1 MPDGGRRI
9 AVTGASGY
17 VGFRLVE
24 RLAEDDGVELVL
36 ATDIEVAAGN
46 HEGLPLRA
54 GAGKVAFERYDVT
67 EPAGTLLADYEID
80 SVVHLAYVLEPRRD
94 RDSVTRVNVGGAKNV
109 LEACDK
115 AGVSHLLYLS
125 STSVYG
131 AHPDNP
137 DALTEDSPPRPVKG
151 FQYSEEK
158 LESEK
163 LFEEYGK
170 EHPDCG
176 IAILRGCP
184 VLGPDA
190 DNYIARSF
198 LTPVFVGFRGEDPP
212 MQFMHEDD
220 LVEMMARCVLE
231 RVTGLYNAAGRGAVR
246 WSRMARSLG
255 RPRLSL
261 PAPLLLGLTWVSWTL
276 GLQSQ
281 SPAPG
286 LSYARYRW
294 VANADKLRTR
304 IGYTTERSS
313 EETWE
318 EFARSRGRARPW
330 TQKGRYPFGR
340 LRADS

>member
-1 MPDGGRRI
+1 MADGGRRI

-17 VGFRLVE
+17 VGIKLVE
-24 RLAEDDGVELVL
+24 RLAEDEAVALVL
-36 ATDIEVAAGN
+36 ATDVQPFPMSHG
-46 HEGLPLRA
+46 P
-54 GAGKVAFERYDVT
+54 KVVFQRYDVT
-67 EPAGTLLADYEID
+67 EPAGTLFADHEID
-80 SVVHLAYVLEPRRD
+80 SVVHLAYVLEPKRD
-94 RDSVTRVNVGGAKNV
+94 RDAVSKVNLGGARNV
-109 LEACDK
+109 LEACET

-137 DALTEDSPPRPVKG
+137 DVLTEDAPPRPVKG

-163 LFEEYGK
+163 LIEEYSR

-184 VLGPDA
+184 VLGPYA

-198 LTPVFVGFRGEDPP
+198 LTPVFVGFKGEDPP
-212 MQFMHEDD
+212 MQFIHEDD
-220 LVEMMARCVLE
+220 LVEIMARSMLE

-246 WSRMARSLG
+246 WSRMAQSLG
-255 RPRLSL
+255 RLRVCM
-261 PAPLLLGLTWVSWTL
+261 PAPVVTGLTWASWTL
-276 GLQSQ
+276 GIQSHA
-281 SPAPG
+281 PTPG

-294 VANADKLRTR
+294 VASPERLRDR
-304 IGYTTERSS
+304 LGYIKDRSS

-318 EFARSRGRARPW
+318 EFARSHGSAGRGTAFSKRNVLSRGSGQAH
-330 TQKGRYPFGR
+330 
-340 LRADS
+340 